1 MYANYAWIDEWKQ
14 KAGKANE
21 RNSDRTEMT
30 RRSQCNKKCHIYLYN
45 VDYYYHNV
53 SSVSTIRD
61 INTTLI
67 LNNNQVCVVD
77 GIDLLVNATSPS
89 SMTCRVFSDSHEAL

>member
-1 MYANYAWIDEWKQ
+1 METESWE
-14 KAGKANE
+14 ANE
-21 RNSDRTEMT
+21 RNNDMTERTP
-30 RRSQCNKKCHIYLYN
+30 RRCQCNKKCHIYLYN